1 MTSAIRIS
9 CMTVLAASVVW
20 IAANRGQSEAK
31 AVAPDQQAGQ
41 NQLQAD
47 DYDGMEL
54 AARYHLRSRT
64 KRFFKRAGGSRT
76 RAPKARTH
84 RFLSANEAPANQIAA
99 RYHLRGRTKK
109 FYKRAVS

>member
-20 IAANRGQSEAK
+20 IAASRGQSETKTSVSEA
-31 AVAPDQQAGQ
+31 QASPQ
-41 NQLQAD
+41 QLQAD

-54 AARYHLRSRT
+54 AARYHLRGRT
-64 KRFFKRAGGSRT
+64 KRFFQRAGGSRT
-76 RAPKARTH
+76 RAPRARTY
-84 RFLSANEAPANQIAA
+84 RFLSADEAPTNQIAA

-109 FYKRAVS
+109 FFKRAVS